1 MTETNVLF
9 DLPDLVIRQ
18 LVVSD
23 MANNVYLL
31 TSKRTGAQILIDA
44 ADDPVAIDELVQ
56 SAASDSETPQK
67 VVFIATTHSHWDHV
81 RALAAVAETTGA
93 PTAAGRE
100 DATAIESQ
108 TGVVTDR
115 LLDHSDKLEVD
126 GMRLKIVH
134 LRGHTPG
141 SIAYVLEPAAKELS
155 DETVPTII
163 FSGDSLFPGG
173 VGNTERDP
181 ARFTSLLND
190 VEERLFAVY
199 PDDSVV
205 LPGHGAGTT
214 LGAERP
220 SLPQWRERG
229 W

>member
-1 MTETNVLF
+1 MLDSSLIF
-9 DLPDLVIRQ
+9 DLPSVSIRQ
-18 LVVSD
+18 IVVSD

-44 ADDPVAIDELVQ
+44 AADAPAIETLLKEASNDAE
-56 SAASDSETPQK
+56 AAATVE
-67 VVFIATTHSHWDHV
+67 VIATTHSHWDHV
-81 RALAAVAETTGA
+81 RALAEVSKQTGA
-93 PTAAGRE
+93 ATIAGRE
-100 DATAIESQ
+100 DAAAIGEES
-108 TGVVTDR
+108 GVVTDR
-115 LLDHSDKLEVD
+115 ALDHGDTVEVA
-126 GMRLKIVH
+126 GILLHAIH

-141 SIAYVLEPAAKELS
+141 SIAYVLEPDS
-155 DETVPTII
+155 DGTPTVI

-173 VGNTERDP
+173 VGNTENDP
-181 ARFTSLLND
+181 DRFSSLMND

-205 LPGHGAGTT
+205 LPGHGAATT

-220 SLPQWRERG
+220 ALGEWRARG